1 MSTQIVS
8 TPGVLGG
15 KPRIDGTRISV
26 ELILEMFSLGYE
38 MKDIL
43 EEYPHLTRE
52 QILAVLAY
60 AYDQIHNKH
69 VQEAS

>member
-1 MSTQIVS
+1 
-8 TPGVLGG
+8 
-15 KPRIDGTRISV
+15 
-26 ELILEMFSLGYE
+26 

-60 AYDQIHNKH
+60 AYDQIHNQH
-69 VQEAS
+69 MQEAS